1 MTSDT
6 DHTIHGIESHSI
18 DYVPTTERHGK
29 VRDQGPFWFTG
40 NFQFL
45 TISIGFIGPGMG
57 LSFFWTSIS
66 GILGIM
72 FGTLFMA
79 FHATQGPIL
88 GLPQMVQSRAQ
99 FGFRGVIV
107 PLFGTLVNYAG
118 FNVICALLLMAGLHN
133 IFGWNQYVVL
143 AATAIPSVILAV
155 YGYDWLHLCFKILF
169 WVSVPLLAVL
179 TLAIA
184 FGAVAHPAPPKLGF
198 NLVAFGVMFASCA
211 SYNIAYAPYVSDY
224 SRYLPRDTKAST
236 IIMNV
241 FWGASVSGSWLIA
254 LGAWLAVMMGASDP
268 LVALNTSGNAVFP
281 HFGTVLVID
290 SVAVLFALVS
300 VDNYS
305 GMLTLVTAADSF
317 KTMPRTRAVRAIFIT
332 LITALWAGATLI
344 CGQSAMTALGL
355 MLTLV
360 LYLLVPWTSV
370 NLVDFFFVRRGHYA
384 VTELFKPDGIY
395 GSWAWR
401 GLLSYALGWAAILP
415 FAVLPGV
422 WTGPLA
428 AKIGGVDISWLM
440 GLLVAG
446 GSYYF
451 IGKGIAVEHE
461 ETAVLSSESQLEGYA
476 PAAGE

>member
-1 MTSDT
+1 MKSEP
-6 DHTIHGIESHSI
+6 DHAIHGIECHSI
-18 DYVPTTERHGK
+18 DYVPATERHGK
-29 VRDQGPFWFTG
+29 VADQGPFWFTG

-57 LSFFWTSIS
+57 LSFFWTSVS

-133 IFGWNQYVVL
+133 IFGWNQFVVL
-143 AATAIPSVILAV
+143 ACTAIPSIILAL
-155 YGYDWLHLCFKILF
+155 YGYDWLHLAFRTLF
-169 WVSVPLLAVL
+169 WISVPLIAVL
-179 TLAIA
+179 TIAIA
-184 FGAVAHPAPPKLGF
+184 LGHVPHPAPPKLGF
-198 NLVAFGVMFASCA
+198 NLVAFGVEFASCA

-236 IIMNV
+236 IIFNV
-241 FWGASVSGSWLIA
+241 FWGASVSGAWLIA
-254 LGAWLAVMMGASDP
+254 LGAWLAVMLGASDP
-268 LVALNTSGNAVFP
+268 LAALYSSGNEVFP
-281 HFGTVLVID
+281 GFGTVLAID
-290 SVAVLFALVS
+290 SVAVLFALVA

-317 KTMPRTRAVRAIFIT
+317 KTMPRTRTTRAVFIV
-332 LITALWAGATLI
+332 LITALWAGVAVI
-344 CGQSAMTALGL
+344 CGQNAMSALYL
-355 MLTLV
+355 VLTLV

-395 GSWAWR
+395 GAWAWR
-401 GLLSYALGWAAILP
+401 GLLSYALGWVAIVP

-422 WTGPLA
+422 YTGPLA
-428 AKIGGVDISWLM
+428 TKLGGVDISWLM
-440 GLLVAG
+440 GLLAAG

-451 IGKGIAVEHE
+451 IGKGIAVDAE
-461 ETAVLSSESQLEGYA
+461 ETAVVSSETQLEGYA
-476 PAAGE
+476 AAAGE